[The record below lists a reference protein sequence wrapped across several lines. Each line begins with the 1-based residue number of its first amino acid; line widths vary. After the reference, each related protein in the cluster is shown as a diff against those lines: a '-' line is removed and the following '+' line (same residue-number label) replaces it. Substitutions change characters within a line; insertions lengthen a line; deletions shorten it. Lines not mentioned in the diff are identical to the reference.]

1 MYVDIYGTKKQR
13 SKEHIRM
20 HVWNSSTTSQCGI
33 LQSWIAVLQTVLTEW
48 HFFPH
53 IINFFVCEA
62 FPIMRSGN
70 NILLYIIGFV

>member
-1 MYVDIYGTKKQR
+1 MYV
-13 SKEHIRM
+13 S
-20 HVWNSSTTSQCGI
+20 VSSVFASFYDFR
-33 LQSWIAVLQTVLTEW
+33 LDFETVLTEW